1 MRWWDV
7 ADALHT
13 TEPYAGRGD
22 RVARLVVLPLV
33 ALFAVV
39 LLAFYVMFHAVHV
52 DGDSMLPTL
61 RPHDMLLYTRGYAGP
76 VRNEIVIVK
85 LGPNFGSD
93 EIVKRVIGVPGD
105 VVEVKE
111 DVAYVNGKREDTSGR
126 IIVADASVTLAPYT
140 VPPGRVFLMGD
151 NRPVSMDSRFIG
163 AVPITEVK
171 GTVVAIYA
179 PITRARLIK

>member
-1 MRWWDV
+1 MR
-7 ADALHT
+7 ATQLHDS
-13 TEPYAGRGD
+13 GRGD

-33 ALFAVV
+33 ALFAAVF
-39 LLAFYVMFHAVHV
+39 LGFYVMFHAVRV
-52 DGDSMLPTL
+52 DGPSMIPTL
-61 RPHDMLLYTRGYAGP
+61 RPNDMLLYTRGYAGP
-76 VRNEIVIVK
+76 VRGQVVIVK

-105 VVEVKE
+105 VVEVKQ
-111 DVAYVNGKREDTSGR
+111 DVAYVNGKPEDTADK
-126 IIVADASVTLAPYT
+126 IIVPESSVTLAPYQ

-163 AVPITEVK
+163 AVPVTEVQ

-179 PITRARLIK
+179 PITRARLVK